1 MYDER
6 HDREK
11 RPDSICEVGSRD
23 TRREEIGNS
32 ARSVAGGRCAR
43 NARTVRGYE
52 HVDTYR
58 MRSKEQVDENMD
70 VYHRA
75 VRELREARGN
85 EENV

>member
-11 RPDSICEVGSRD
+11 RPNSICEVGSGD

-52 HVDTYR
+52 HVRHVSYA
-58 MRSKEQVDENMD
+58 EQGAGRGDMD